1 MKQEDI
7 EEIVKEDLVKSQAI
21 IASVS
26 LELLETSLEEMEYK
40 LGLPQTLNNKQIYI
54 NLSKDYAEKLEL
66 LSEIKAFIE
75 LKEWI
80 QYCKDESSLS
90 EEDVNK
96 FHHLVEEK
104 EKQILLSEKDDLK
117 NAYVEINSGAG
128 GDDACDFA
136 ESIMKMFLKW
146 ASKQGFGYDIINQV
160 FGDVAGISSAV
171 LEIKGKYAYGLLK
184 AMTGVHRIKRV
195 SEFSSKDKR
204 ETSFVSVDIIPI
216 YEDSG
221 IDVKIQDKDLEI
233 QTFRA
238 GGKGGQNVNKVESAV
253 RVIHKP
259 TGVAVVCRTERDQLK
274 NKRSALAMLQA
285 KLNQLEQ
292 DKIDAATAEKE
303 ANKKDISFGHQN
315 ITYSTAPLNYVKD
328 ERTGYQEFN
337 VNDVLAGNFDSFIR
351 KYLEWNSTRIKS

>member
-1 MKQEDI
+1 MKEEDI
-7 EEIVKEDLVKSQAI
+7 QEIIKQDLVKAETI
-21 IASVS
+21 IASVDIG
-26 LELLETSLEEMEYK
+26 LLERDLEELEHK
-40 LGLPQTLNNKQIYI
+40 LALPQTLNNKQLYI
-54 NLSKDYAEKLEL
+54 SLSKDYAEKLEFL
-66 LSEIKAFIE
+66 AETKTFID
-75 LKEWI
+75 LKDWI
-80 QYCKDESSLS
+80 LFCIDESALS
-90 EEDVNK
+90 QQDALR
-96 FHHLVEEK
+96 FHNLVEEK
-104 EKQILLSEKDDLK
+104 EKEILLSEKDDIRS
-117 NAYVEINSGAG
+117 AYVEINSGAG

-146 ASKQGFGYDIINQV
+146 ASKQGFGYEIINQIY
-160 FGDVAGISSAV
+160 GDVAGISSAV

-184 AMTGVHRIKRV
+184 GMIGVHRIKRV

-216 YEDSG
+216 YEDLA
-221 IDVKIQDKDLEI
+221 IEVKIQDKDLEI

-292 DKIDAATAEKE
+292 EKLDAATAEKE

-315 ITYSTAPLNYVKD
+315 MTYSTAPLNYVKD

-337 VNDVLAGNFDSFIR
+337 VNDVLSGNIDSFIR
-351 KYLEWNSTRIKS
+351 KYLEWNSSNKK